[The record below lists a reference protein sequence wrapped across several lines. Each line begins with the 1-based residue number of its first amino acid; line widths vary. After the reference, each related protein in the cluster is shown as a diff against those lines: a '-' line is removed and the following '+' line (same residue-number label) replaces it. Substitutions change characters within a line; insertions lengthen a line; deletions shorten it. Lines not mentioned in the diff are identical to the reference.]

1 MKMNEMDN
9 SPVCE
14 RATDLIAVLYGE
26 ATDRERRDF
35 ELHTR
40 QCGSCRAEFAA
51 FADVRESIR
60 DWRDEALA
68 GFVSSEVAAPAP
80 SRKSAMAAL
89 RKFFDLSPLWMK
101 GAVGF
106 AVIVFCVLAVLVVM
120 QLRTKDQVPQIA
132 TNNSDAVYT
141 QEDVDRAVQ
150 IALAKE
156 REQHIEPPR
165 PLIHQES
172 SAPKTANVASRE
184 PKSRRPFSKAERE
197 QLAAELRLLSDDE
210 MYLWA
215 EPNDK
220 PARARSE
227 RRTRSGPRRPTKRRI
242 PYRTTHQRPRRSP
255 CSPATPAHPHRN
267 KNPAHPSP
275 RTTRHPPTAP
285 PPTARR
291 HEPPTP
297 EPPSPSPTNPPPPPL
312 ISQSELS

>member
-1 MKMNEMDN
+1 MKMNEIDN

-14 RATDLIAVLYGE
+14 HASDLVAVLYGE

-40 QCGSCRAEFAA
+40 QCSTCRAEFAA

-80 SRKSAMAAL
+80 SRKSAMAAW
-89 RKFFDLSPLWMK
+89 RQFFDLAPLWMK

-106 AVIVFCVLAVLVVM
+106 AALVFCVLAVLVVM
-120 QLRTKDQVPQIA
+120 QLGTRDQVQQVA

-141 QEDVDRAVQ
+141 KEDVERAVQ
-150 IALAKE
+150 IAVAKE
-156 REQHIEPPR
+156 REQHIEPPK
-165 PLIHQES
+165 PLILED
-172 SAPKTANVASRE
+172 APAPRTASIANRE

-210 MYLWA
+210 RDSYLWA

-220 PARARSE
+220 
-227 RRTRSGPRRPTKRRI
+227 
-242 PYRTTHQRPRRSP
+242 
-255 CSPATPAHPHRN
+255 
-267 KNPAHPSP
+267 
-275 RTTRHPPTAP
+275 
-285 PPTARR
+285 
-291 HEPPTP
+291 
-297 EPPSPSPTNPPPPPL
+297 
-312 ISQSELS
+312 